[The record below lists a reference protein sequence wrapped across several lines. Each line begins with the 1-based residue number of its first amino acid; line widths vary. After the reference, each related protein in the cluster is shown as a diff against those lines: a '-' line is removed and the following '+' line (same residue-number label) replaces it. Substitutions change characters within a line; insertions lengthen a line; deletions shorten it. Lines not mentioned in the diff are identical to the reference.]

1 MGRPLA
7 IGFLIVFIGACATVP
22 PSQDE
27 ESVRA
32 LIDVINEGNAE
43 LMVEHSARP
52 FLFDSEIV
60 PLANDVY
67 VLWSNAFNAGF
78 SLPNAT
84 IVSLDVVDAET
95 YTRYRDAVEVET
107 YFQRTVPEGA
117 TVARI
122 RAQNGTF
129 ELILGDERN
138 GLPAVYGLR
147 GPL

>member
-1 MGRPLA
+1 MGRPVVL
-7 IGFLIVFIGACATVP
+7 GFLIVFIGACATVP

-27 ESVRA
+27 ERVEA
-32 LIDVINEGNAE
+32 LIGVINEADAD
-43 LMVEHSARP
+43 LMVEHTERP

-67 VLWSNAFNAGF
+67 VLWRNAFNAGF

-84 IVSLDVVDAET
+84 IVSLDVVDSET
-95 YTRYRDAVEVET
+95 YTRYRDSVELET
-107 YFQRTVPEGA
+107 YFRRTLPEGA

-122 RAQNGTF
+122 QAQHGTF